1 MKNSSYP
8 LWLTIVSAFFIVWNF
23 MGLFNFYAQMTISD
37 QDLYNMP
44 AAEQTVYT
52 SYPLWTA
59 IAFGVAVIAGFL
71 GCIALLFRKKAAN
84 LLLQFSLV
92 GVLVQMYHSLFIAN
106 ALDVYG
112 PGHVVMPIMI
122 IGFAVLL
129 VWLSSLATKEG
140 WIK

>member
-8 LWLTIVSAFFIVWNF
+8 LWLTIVSAFLIFWNF

-44 AAEQTVYT
+44 AAEQAIYT
-52 SYPLWTA
+52 NYPLWAA
-59 IAFGVAVIAGFL
+59 IAFGVAVITGFL
-71 GCIALLFRKKAAN
+71 GCIALIFRKKAAN
-84 LLLQFSLV
+84 LLLQLSLV
-92 GVLVQMYHSLFIAN
+92 GVLVQMYHSLFVAK
-106 ALDVYG
+106 AMYVYG
-112 PGHVVMPIMI
+112 LGHIVMPIMI

-129 VWLSSLATKEG
+129 VWLSNLATKEE